1 MGDARDTLRRLD
13 GEMDLVRLDGAFTL
27 YLPVLKLLEPHL
39 KPGTPI
45 LAENAWEHGNAY
57 LDYVR
62 DPANGYLSQP
72 LPINAG
78 RGNEFTVLTR

>member
-1 MGDARDTLRRLD
+1 MGDARDTLRQLD
-13 GEMDLVRLDGAFTL
+13 GEIDLVLLDGAFTL
-27 YLPVLKLLEPHL
+27 CLPVLKLAEPGL

-57 LDYVR
+57 LYHVR
-62 DPANGYLSQP
+62 DPGNGYLSQP
-72 LPINAG
+72 LPINAR

>member
-1 MGDARDTLRRLD
+1 MGDARDTLRQLD
-13 GEMDLVRLDGAFTL
+13 GEIDLVLLDGAFTL
-27 YLPVLKLLEPHL
+27 YLPVLKLAEPGL

-57 LDYVR
+57 LDHVR
-62 DPANGYLSQP
+62 DPGNGYLSQP
-72 LPINAG
+72 LPINAR